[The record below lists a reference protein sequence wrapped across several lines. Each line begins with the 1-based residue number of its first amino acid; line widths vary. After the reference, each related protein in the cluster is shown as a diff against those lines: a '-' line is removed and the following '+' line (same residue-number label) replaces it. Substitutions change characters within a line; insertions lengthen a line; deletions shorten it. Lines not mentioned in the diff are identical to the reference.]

1 METVV
6 IQINNSKAYKLLE
19 TLEDM
24 QVIKVLK
31 KNFQSQQKLSGNN
44 IELDSARRLKEIQSI
59 TKDIHIDLSNFRFNR
74 DEANNYDS

>member
-31 KNFQSQQKLSGNN
+31 KAFNHSKNSLKTISNL
-44 IELDSARRLKEIQSI
+44 IEPDV
-59 TKDIHIDLSNFRFNR
+59 
-74 DEANNYDS
+74 